1 MSNIVGYTTVNQTN
15 ATLRLKDLELAKRD
29 LLNHFH
35 IRKGEKWTNPD
46 FGSNLPYYVFQPLDE
61 STIEMI
67 TEEVYDVVTYDPRF
81 EISSNT
87 AGDPVTVTKQD
98 QTVTVAV
105 MLTYLPTTTATDL
118 QITFDTDFNET
129 AEF

>member
-15 ATLRLKDLELAKRD
+15 ASLRLKNLELAKRD

-61 STIEMI
+61 TTIEMI
-67 TEEVYDVVTYDPRF
+67 TEEVHNVVTHDPRF
-81 EISSNT
+81 DLISGNS
-87 AGDPVTVTKQD
+87 VTVSKKD
-98 QTVTVAV
+98 QKVTVAV
-105 MLTYLPTTTATDL
+105 ELLYLPSTTATDL
-118 QITFDTDFNET
+118 QIIFDTDFTET

>member
-15 ATLRLKDLELAKRD
+15 ASLRLKDLELAKRD

-46 FGSNLPYYVFQPLDE
+46 FGSNLPYYVFQPLDDT
-61 STIEMI
+61 TIEMI
-67 TEEVYDVVTYDPRF
+67 REEAYNVVTHDPRF
-81 EISSNT
+81 ELSVDNS
-87 AGDPVTVTKQD
+87 VTVSKKD

-105 MLTYLPTTTATDL
+105 ELLYLPSTTATDL
-118 QITFDTDFNET
+118 QIIFDTDFTEM